1 MPNHTSIRKM
11 IKTGLITKKYEDI
24 KDKIFNLHEI
34 DSHLDL
40 MSVNAA
46 IMWKDKT
53 QPSGYNYECFSQEFL
68 YSIMDDLNGTFQR
81 LNNARGRGPRWN
93 TDNFAKNYL
102 AGDWRNKP
110 VTKYFVMAGK
120 TPNGKDIYIN
130 IDEYEKIPSDH
141 NYSYG
146 LTTYFKDF
154 CETGIRL
161 EVVSS

>member
-1 MPNHTSIRKM
+1 M

-68 YSIMDDLNGTFQR
+68 YSIMDELDGTFQR
-81 LNNARGRGPRWN
+81 LNNVRGRGPRWN
-93 TDNFAKNYL
+93 TDNFAENYL
-102 AGDWRNKP
+102 PDRHWRNKP
-110 VTKYFVMAGK
+110 VTKYFAMAGK
-120 TPNGKDIYIN
+120 IITPCKVLDDIYIN
-130 IDEYEKIPSDH
+130 IDEYEIIPSDH

-146 LTTYFKDF
+146 LTPYIKDF
-154 CETGIRL
+154 NETGIRL